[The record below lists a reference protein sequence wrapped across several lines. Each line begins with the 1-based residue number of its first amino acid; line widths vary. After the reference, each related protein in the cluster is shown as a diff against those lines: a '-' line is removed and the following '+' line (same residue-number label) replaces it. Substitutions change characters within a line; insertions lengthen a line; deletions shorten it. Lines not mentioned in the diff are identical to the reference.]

1 MSATT
6 IMKLKKYKF
15 LSLDFP
21 RPHSPFVTY
30 GEPPIEHGPIEH
42 GFAWKR
48 AVNLERVL
56 PRLLLHRLLFPFLNR
71 KPSQPPI
78 FVGDCTSF
86 VIAGQFCYTVRVLL
100 DL

>member
-6 IMKLKKYKF
+6 IMKLKKDNF
-15 LSLDFP
+15 VLLENSNLSSAFP
-21 RPHSPFVTY
+21 RPHTPFVTY
-30 GEPPIEHGPIEH
+30 EEPLIDHGRVNLSI

-56 PRLLLHRLLFPFLNR
+56 PRLLLHRPLFPFLNR
-71 KPSQPPI
+71 KPWQPPI

-86 VIAGQFCYTVRVLL
+86 VIAGQF
-100 DL
+100 